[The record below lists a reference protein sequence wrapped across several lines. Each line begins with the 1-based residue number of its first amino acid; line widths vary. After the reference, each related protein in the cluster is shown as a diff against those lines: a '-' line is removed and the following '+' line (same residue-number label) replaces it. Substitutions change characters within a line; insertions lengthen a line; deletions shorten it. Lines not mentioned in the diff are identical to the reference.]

1 MNPEELMLMLRRY
14 EEKLKE
20 YMTEEEYHEFAT
32 QVAKE
37 AFFQELTR
45 MPDSDFKDFTI
56 DNFHHITGTA
66 DEFWKWAQSQLRD
79 AEEEGD
85 E

>member
-20 YMTEEEYHEFAT
+20 YMTEEEYIEFSC

-37 AFFQELTR
+37 AFFNELSKL
-45 MPDSDFKDFTI
+45 PDSDFKDFAI
-56 DNFHHITGTA
+56 DNFHHITGSPE
-66 DEFWKWAQSQLRD
+66 EFARWAEQMLDGDQ
-79 AEEEGD
+79 EED
-85 E
+85 DD

>member
-1 MNPEELMLMLRRY
+1 MNPEELMLMLKRY

-20 YMTEEEYHEFAT
+20 YMTEEEYIEFSC

-37 AFFQELTR
+37 AFFNELSKL
-45 MPDSDFKDFTI
+45 PDSDFKDFAI

-66 DEFWKWAQSQLRD
+66 DEFLKWAQSQLHD
-79 AEEEGD
+79 EEKED
-85 E
+85 D